1 MYIRNVVRGADPELF
16 LRDENNF
23 PITSIGK
30 IGGSKTAPKQLGGG
44 FALQEDNVAVEFN
57 IPPAPNKAA
66 FVASIGYVLEYLRQ
80 ELTPRNL
87 FLDIS
92 PTMEFTKE
100 QLLHPKAKE
109 MGCEPDY
116 NAWSQEENP
125 RPIAPPNLRSS
136 GGHLHIGFDDVDM
149 LKQLRVIK
157 VHDLF
162 CGCLSIKHD
171 DDMKRRSIYGKAGA
185 YRPKSYGVEYRT
197 MSNFWIKSRELT
209 ALIYDQSVKAINFLN
224 GGQTIEEEDFQKIQD
239 CINNSD
245 HNLFAELNEKYVIVS

>member
-1 MYIRNVVRGADPELF
+1 MYIENVKRGADPELF

-30 IGGSKTAPKQLGGG
+30 IGGSKTKPKQLGGG

-57 IPPAPNKAA
+57 IPPADNKAA
-66 FVASIGYVLEYLRQ
+66 FVASIGYVLEYLKQ

-87 FLDIS
+87 FTVIT

-100 QLLHPKAKE
+100 QLHHPQAQE
-109 MGCEPDY
+109 LGCEPDF
-116 NAWSQEENP
+116 NAWNEHENP
-125 RPIAPPNLRSS
+125 RPIAPPNLRSA
-136 GGHLHIGFDDVDM
+136 GGHLHISFDNVDE

-162 CGCLSIKHD
+162 CGVPSLMYD
-171 DDMKRRSIYGKAGA
+171 DDNKRRAIYGKAGA
-185 YRPKSYGVEYRT
+185 YRPKGYGVEYRT
-197 MSNFWIKSRELT
+197 LSNFWIRSPELT
-209 ALIYDQSVKAINFLN
+209 AWLYDQSTKAINFLN
-224 GGQTIEEEDFQKIQD
+224 AGNMIDEEDFMKIQD

-245 HNLFAELNEKYVIVS
+245 SSLFAELNEKYLIV